1 MSKRFFL
8 PVLITILLPSLT
20 LSAQDI
26 PVVNIENQVVQLFMS
41 KGPYQAFGSQES
53 YFADPIDFPIRYAQD
68 KPAGFLINWDGDAG
82 KKYTVILAET
92 VKDNYYQ
99 KTVFKE
105 KVQGTSYVFT
115 NLYPQKVYSYTVK
128 KGLKTI
134 LTGSFKT
141 EGQVRMLDIEDSC
154 NARDLGG
161 WTGLDGR
168 KIRYGLL
175 FRTASIDG
183 AYEGVHGENCGNNR
197 CRDPHHQEAQTQVG
211 DPARYTLSPQ
221 SLKELK
227 QIGIKA
233 DLDMRGVTGEGMWG
247 NQCMTHTR
255 SLGLTKIP
263 GADYFQLVNDY
274 ALHNPFEDPAMVR
287 DVDWIIKE
295 LRKGRPV
302 AFHCRSGADRTGALA
317 MLIEALLGVS
327 GGDIALDYELTS
339 LSSEGTGQTR
349 SAKNVLT
356 SGYGFYGRGFTT
368 LEVDAS
374 DPAKVLHKQAFKY
387 LTTSFPEYAIPA
399 ADLEWFINF
408 MLE

>member
-8 PVLITILLPSLT
+8 PVLTAILVSSLT
-20 LSAQDI
+20 LTAQDI
-26 PVVNIENQVVQLFMS
+26 PVVNIENPVVQLFMS
-41 KGPYQAFGSQES
+41 KGPYEAFGSQES
-53 YFADPIDFPIRYAQD
+53 YFANTVDFPVRYAQD
-68 KPAGFLINWDGDAG
+68 KPAGFLLNWEGNDNAQ
-82 KKYTVILAET
+82 YTLTLKVSEGSS
-92 VKDNYYQ
+92 Q

-105 KVQGTSYVFT
+105 KIQGTSYVLT
-115 NLYPQKVYSYTVK
+115 NLYPQKTYSYSVK
-128 KGLKTI
+128 KGMKTI
-134 LTGSFKT
+134 LKGSFRT

-183 AYEGVHGENCGNNR
+183 AYDGVHGENCGNNR
-197 CRDPHHQEAQTQVG
+197 CRDPHHQEAQGQVG
-211 DPARYTLSPQ
+211 DPARYTLSQQ

-233 DLDMRGVTGEGMWG
+233 DLDMRGLTGEGMWG

-274 ALHNPFEDPAMVR
+274 ALHNPFDDPAMVR
-287 DVDWIIKE
+287 DVAWIIQE

-368 LEVDAS
+368 LEVDTS

-387 LTTSFPEYAIPA
+387 LTMSFPEYAIPA
-399 ADLEWFINF
+399 ADLEWFIGF